1 MQVGLLSKVS
11 STCKL
16 IRMICQILSF
26 QIGSHLVG
34 VSLSKSLT
42 LTFGAAQGIIIVKKS
57 AFNNWSFHG
66 FQLSVTIRVHLVSH
80 TAQASLEQMNCVSS
94 IQSCFSQGSVLVN
107 PYRAGIAL
115 ICGMNISILC
125 FGLKC
130 NAVKRIKPSGPVR
143 IFMIRALIATEL
155 L

>member
-1 MQVGLLSKVS
+1 MNQLNQRNDGFLDKPSIPSVNIVLGIQKLSYFNSILVNISLMQVGLLSKVS

-26 QIGSHLVG
+26 QIGSNLVG

-42 LTFGAAQGIIIVKKS
+42 LTFGAAQGIILVKKS

-80 TAQASLEQMNCVSS
+80 TAQAYLEQSSCVSS
-94 IQSCFSQGSVLVN
+94 IQSCFK
-107 PYRAGIAL
+107 
-115 ICGMNISILC
+115 NIYD
-125 FGLKC
+125 
-130 NAVKRIKPSGPVR
+130 
-143 IFMIRALIATEL
+143 
-155 L
+155 

>member
-1 MQVGLLSKVS
+1 MKCYNSCS
-11 STCKL
+11 SC
-16 IRMICQILSF
+16 
-26 QIGSHLVG
+26 
-34 VSLSKSLT
+34 
-42 LTFGAAQGIIIVKKS
+42 
-57 AFNNWSFHG
+57 
-66 FQLSVTIRVHLVSH
+66 VSH
-80 TAQASLEQMNCVSS
+80 SSSLFFEMNCVSS

-143 IFMIRALIATEL
+143 IFMIRALIATE
-155 L
+155 

>member
-16 IRMICQILSF
+16 IRMICQIISF

-80 TAQASLEQMNCVSS
+80 TAQASLEQSYCVSS
-94 IQSCFSQGSVLVN
+94 KQSCFSQVSVLVMIFN
-107 PYRAGIAL
+107 P
-115 ICGMNISILC
+115 MISI
-125 FGLKC
+125 
-130 NAVKRIKPSGPVR
+130 N
-143 IFMIRALIATEL
+143 
-155 L
+155 

>member
-34 VSLSKSLT
+34 VSLSKSF
-42 LTFGAAQGIIIVKKS
+42 TFGAAEGIILVKKS

-66 FQLSVTIRVHLVSH
+66 FQWSVTIRVHLVSH

-143 IFMIRALIATEL
+143 IFMIRALIATE
-155 L
+155 